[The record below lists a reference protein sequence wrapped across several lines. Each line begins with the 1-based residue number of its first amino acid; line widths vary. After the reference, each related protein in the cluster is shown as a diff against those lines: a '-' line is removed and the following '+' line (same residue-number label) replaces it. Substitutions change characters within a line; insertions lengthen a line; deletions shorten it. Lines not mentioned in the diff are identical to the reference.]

1 MTSQASS
8 FLSHE
13 SGLIPELT
21 DPLAVDLAILKA
33 VRLLSE
39 GKPCKEKPR
48 RLTCGQIYMQLV
60 RCQPS
65 VPSIVRCVMAI
76 NMLVN
81 EGLLVSERVLDADP
95 AFPYTQHIISGLTE
109 IGAASL
115 MARDAMN
122 TTRHPV
128 RRY

>member
-8 FLSHE
+8 FLPHE
-13 SGLIPELT
+13 SGLIPELR
-21 DPLAVDLAILKA
+21 DPLALDLAILKA
-33 VRLLSE
+33 VWLLSE
-39 GKPCKEKPR
+39 GKPGGSKPR
-48 RLTCGQIYMQLV
+48 KLTCGQIYMQLV
-60 RCQPS
+60 RRQPS
-65 VPSIVRCVMAI
+65 VPSIVRCVLAI
-76 NMLVN
+76 DVLVN

-115 MARDAMN
+115 MAKDAMN

>member
-13 SGLIPELT
+13 SGFIPELT

-33 VRLLSE
+33 VWLLSE
-39 GKPCKEKPR
+39 GKPGGGKPR
-48 RLTCGQIYMQLV
+48 KLTCGQIYMQLV
-60 RCQPS
+60 RRQPS
-65 VPSIVRCVMAI
+65 VPSIVRCVLAI
-76 NMLVN
+76 DVLVN
-81 EGLLVSERVLDADP
+81 EGLLVSERLLDADP

-115 MARDAMN
+115 MVKDAMN

-128 RRY
+128 RF